1 MKNIFKIIVCVTL
14 ILTSTSCDTE
24 EFLDQVNPNDLSAN
38 SFWQNET
45 QLVQG
50 LVATYAT
57 LQFEGVM
64 GSTAATQFPVRSD
77 VGRPNN
83 WNANARSL
91 QALTFNDNT
100 SVVTRTWDDLYEG
113 VYRANQV
120 LDNLPDIPMEE
131 ADRTLYEAEAKFL
144 RGIFYYW
151 LYRGFNKGSVILHT
165 TAPKLQEDFN
175 KPLSPREDIFNL
187 VKSDLEFAV
196 ANLPE
201 TRAPDQAGRATWG
214 AAAAMLG
221 KLHINERD
229 YSTALGY
236 FRDIVESGIYSL
248 TPEIGWNFDE
258 EHEFNAESIFEV
270 SFSLNFKQGNGGNAD
285 DGATRS
291 EATSRARI
299 LASTTGGGWRVI
311 MPSYWV
317 SLLFKED
324 PLDPTD
330 SRNLDRVFSIRASES
345 IALADDSYST
355 FYQKPSAEG
364 GAYNNNEASYL
375 KKFQNW
381 TLDRESPLTVSGINE
396 RVVRLADVKLLY
408 AECLIQTGGDFSTAL
423 EQVNEIRARSGVLQ
437 LNAADHNPTSL
448 MEHIMWVERPL
459 ELMFEGRDIRWED
472 LTRWGK
478 VQEQY
483 NRLAQ
488 MKFTLEAKTIR
499 AYVPGDEDNFNVQ
512 QEYVEAAQIY
522 NPDVHD
528 YFPIPVTERLTNDN
542 L

>member
-1 MKNIFKIIVCVTL
+1 MKNIFKIIACVTL

-24 EFLDQVNPNDLSAN
+24 DFLDQVNPNDLSAS

-50 LVATYAT
+50 LVATYAV

-64 GSTAATQFPVRSD
+64 GSTASTQFPVRSD

-120 LDNLPDIPMEE
+120 LDNLPDIEIDP
-131 ADRTLYEAEAKFL
+131 AIKTIYEAEAKFL
-144 RGIFYYW
+144 RGSFYYW
-151 LYRGFNKGSVILHT
+151 LYRGFNNGSVILHT

-175 KPLSPREDIFNL
+175 KPLSPREDIYNL
-187 VKSDLEFAV
+187 VKSDLEFAA

-201 TRAPDQAGRATWG
+201 TRAADQAGRATWG
-214 AAAAMLG
+214 SATAMLG

-236 FRDIVESGIYSL
+236 FRSIVESGLYNL

-258 EHEFNAESIFEV
+258 AHEFNEESIFEV

-291 EATSRARI
+291 EATSRARV
-299 LASTTGGGWRVI
+299 LASTPGGGWRVI

-317 SLLFKED
+317 TLLFKDD
-324 PLDPTD
+324 PMDPAD
-330 SRNLDRVFSIRASES
+330 PRNIDRVFSIRASES
-345 IALADDSYST
+345 VALADDTYST
-355 FYQKPSAEG
+355 FYQRPSDEG

-381 TLDRESPLTVSGINE
+381 TLERESPLTVSGINE
-396 RVVRLADVKLLY
+396 RVIRLADVKLLF
-408 AECLIQTGGDFSTAL
+408 AECLLQTGGDFSTAL
-423 EQVNEIRARSGVLQ
+423 EQVNDIRARSGVVQ
-437 LNAADHNPTSL
+437 LNAADHNPSSL

-459 ELMFEGRDIRWED
+459 ELMFEGRDTRWED

-488 MKFTLEAKTIR
+488 MKFTLEGKTIR
-499 AYVPGDEDNFNVQ
+499 DYIAGDEDNFNVQ

-528 YFPIPVTERLTNDN
+528 YFPIPVSERLTNDN